1 MLGTIGKTVMAGA
14 VMTLGL
20 GFGVNKAAAD
30 SFSVSV
36 HTPTVSAG
44 YSNHHG
50 HDGGYVAV
58 RPSPPPVA
66 YCPPPAPVVARP
78 AWGQVVVQQ
87 PVVVMQPRHVC
98 SWDRVPVTRVG
109 YDECG
114 RRIYYTEYVKVRTC
128 DDYHRR
134 HDHAYYGYPNKHG
147 HGHYKHYDDHDHH
160 KHGKHHDDDY
170 RYSRNW
176 DDDDR
181 DHDHDRHDN
190 HRGRDRD

>member
-1 MLGTIGKTVMAGA
+1 MLSKISKTVIAGA
-14 VMTLGL
+14 VTALGL
-20 GFGVNKAAAD
+20 GFGFGANKAAAD

-58 RPSPPPVA
+58 RPAPPAVA
-66 YCPPPAPVVARP
+66 YCPPPAPVV
-78 AWGQVVVQQ
+78 VVQ
-87 PVVVMQPRHVC
+87 PPRHVC
-98 SWDRVPVTRVG
+98 SWDRVPVTRVR

-114 RRIYYTEYVKVRTC
+114 RQIIYTDYVRVRTC

-134 HDHAYYGYPNKHG
+134 YDNVYYGPSVGYQHGHKHG
-147 HGHYKHYDDHDHH
+147 HGHYKHYDDHHDHH
-160 KHGKHHDDDY
+160 KHGKHHKDDY

-176 DDDDR
+176 DDDD
-181 DHDHDRHDN
+181 HDHDRNRNDN